1 MINFMN
7 SSEPKKTGQC
17 LIFILL
23 FKQDNESIQTK
34 LLSIME

>member
-1 MINFMN
+1 MN

-17 LIFILL
+17 LIFILF